1 MITLRIFLIVLS
13 LGSVAHAQQFQS
25 PITDTHWQVIE
36 TPLECSLIQH
46 IPDYGEAKFSQSTG
60 DDLSLSFTTSHYPAS
75 QNNAHFEIA
84 AAVWQNSDER
94 IALTSLPTEAGQ
106 TVFELK
112 GQLAK
117 QALTQL
123 QQGLLPA
130 LRYHSPSS
138 FSEVDVLMSTVH
150 LSDSISGFQHCIAN
164 LHPDTFESVRKLT
177 IHFGLEQSRLNADAE
192 KALTRLANYVKVD
205 NSIKRI
211 IITGHTDN
219 HGRKRLNG
227 PLSERRAAAVKQF
240 LIEKGQI
247 PEQLITTSAY
257 IEKKPLAS
265 NKTDQGRALNR
276 RAEITLIR

>member
-1 MITLRIFLIVLS
+1 MTKRIFLIVLS
-13 LGSVAHAQQFQS
+13 LSSIAHAQQFQS

-46 IPDYGEAKFSQSTG
+46 IPDFGEAKFSQATG
-60 DDLSLSFTTSHYPAS
+60 DALTLSFTSSHYPAS
-75 QNNAHFEIA
+75 QNNAQFEIA
-84 AAVWQNSDER
+84 TALWQNSDER
-94 IALTSLPTEAGQ
+94 IPLTSVPTETGQ

-123 QQGLLPA
+123 QQGLLPT
-130 LRYHSPSS
+130 LRYHSPNSYS
-138 FSEVDVLMSTVH
+138 GVEVLMSTVH
-150 LSDSISGFQHCIAN
+150 LSDSISGFQQCLAN

-177 IHFGLEQSRLNADAE
+177 VHFGLEQARLNEDAE
-192 KALTRLANYVKVD
+192 KALTRLADYVKVD
-205 NSIKRI
+205 DSIKRI
-211 IITGHTDN
+211 KITGHTDN
-219 HGRKRLNG
+219 HGRKRLNA
-227 PLSERRAAAVKQF
+227 PLSEMRAAAVKQF
-240 LIEKGQI
+240 LVEKCQI

>member
-1 MITLRIFLIVLS
+1 MITKRIFLIVLS

-46 IPDYGEAKFSQSTG
+46 IPDFGEAKFSQATG
-60 DDLSLSFTTSHYPAS
+60 GDLSLSFTTSHYPAS
-75 QNNAHFEIA
+75 QNNAQFEIA
-84 AAVWQNSDER
+84 AALWQNNDER
-94 IALTSLPTEAGQ
+94 IALTSIPTETGQ

-112 GQLAK
+112 GQLAR

-123 QQGLLPA
+123 QEGLLPA
-130 LRYHSPSS
+130 LRYHSPNSYS
-138 FSEVDVLMSTVH
+138 GVDVLMSTVH
-150 LSDSISGFQHCIAN
+150 LSDSISGFQQCIAN

-177 IHFGLEQSRLNADAE
+177 IHFGLEQARLNADAE

-211 IITGHTDN
+211 KITGHTDN
-219 HGRKRLNG
+219 HGRKRLNA
-227 PLSERRAAAVKQF
+227 PLSEMRAAAVKQF
-240 LIEKGQI
+240 LVEKGQI